1 MRHIINV
8 FRKKKEERKP
18 VAIIVY
24 SLHLLWTLIVFAVLI
39 MLMILLLLTCYCL
52 FSFSYLA

>member
-18 VAIIVY
+18 AAIIVY
-24 SLHLLWTLIVFAVLI
+24 SLHLLWTLKVFAVLI
-39 MLMILLLLTCYCL
+39 MLMILLHLTCYCL
-52 FSFSYLA
+52 FSFCYLA